1 MEEIRKNIVDLIS
14 KISSG
19 EHISVDDYI
28 VPNVSKEN
36 QELLVSLADLNY
48 RNEDLYNLKRITE
61 QVTTDNVNRI
71 NDLIGSLSTI
81 KDELNSSNREL
92 ENVFSSITDMLFVLD
107 DNKVITKVN
116 SAVTQTLCIQL
127 QNILNKEFTAFI
139 GHSEDELR
147 GFLDDAK
154 SLNEYETI
162 IFNDNDE
169 HIPVLMSGVRM
180 LDNAGDTHGY
190 VLKVVDLRESRL
202 MKEIQFKQ
210 EQLIQ
215 SSKLASL
222 GQMASGIAHEINNP
236 LTIIS
241 AKAGLLQLRIE
252 KDDVDVEYFKSS
264 LDLIKSTTV
273 RISTIISNLKSFS
286 RDSTND
292 EKGWHSLIEI
302 INDTLS
308 FCSDK
313 FEQNNI
319 EIQVNVA
326 CDVQIYCQSVLISQ
340 VLINLLNNS
349 FDAIKLMKN
358 KWIKIE
364 SESTGYVNRLVFT
377 DCGAGI
383 AVENSCKIFESFFTT
398 KDVDHGTG
406 LGLSLVKEAMDFHNG
421 TVSINHN
428 IEYTQFIL
436 EFPVVNRV
444 SS

>member
-1 MEEIRKNIVDLIS
+1 
-14 KISSG
+14 
-19 EHISVDDYI
+19 
-28 VPNVSKEN
+28 
-36 QELLVSLADLNY
+36 
-48 RNEDLYNLKRITE
+48 
-61 QVTTDNVNRI
+61 
-71 NDLIGSLSTI
+71 
-81 KDELNSSNREL
+81 
-92 ENVFSSITDMLFVLD
+92 
-107 DNKVITKVN
+107 
-116 SAVTQTLCIQL
+116 
-127 QNILNKEFTAFI
+127 
-139 GHSEDELR
+139 
-147 GFLDDAK
+147 
-154 SLNEYETI
+154 
-162 IFNDNDE
+162 
-169 HIPVLMSGVRM
+169 MSGVRM

-383 AVENSCKIFESFFTT
+383 AVENSCKIFEPFFTT